1 MTFAFSKKRK
11 RKKSNVQKLE
21 KKNKSYIIITD
32 QVVGEYLNIGVL
44 NSGFVPPPPDIICIY
59 MAQDP
64 S

>member
-1 MTFAFSKKRK
+1 MLLAKKEK
-11 RKKSNVQKLE
+11 E
-21 KKNKSYIIITD
+21 KKQRAKTWKEKQIIYNNHWS
-32 QVVGEYLNIGVL
+32 GSWEYLNIGVL